1 MAQLQTIRIPPRRS
15 AVVLSN
21 TGFVSAADDVSAGC
35 SVSLEV
41 SLEFSGLGDKEI
53 DGSGE
58 TTEGSGVVV
67 RAGGMVT
74 GSGE

>member
-41 SLEFSGLGDKEI
+41 SGLGDKEI